1 MNLTLVVAVIAICYV
16 SLLFLLA
23 WGAERWFSGFTKK
36 LQVVIYGLSLA
47 VYCSSWSFLGT
58 VGQSAK
64 DFWSFIPIFIG
75 PILIFT
81 LGFGMLRKMVLVS
94 KAQNIT
100 SVADFIAARY
110 GKSQTLA
117 AIVTLIAMFGIM
129 PYIALQLKA
138 MVFSLNLFQPADDP
152 LNGVTIALLI
162 TALLAI
168 FAILFG
174 TRKLD
179 ATEHNPGMMLAIA
192 FESLVK
198 LAAFLLVGMV
208 ISFGVFDGFG
218 DIWQQAS
225 EKALIHHPN
234 PRLEALM
241 PELLVGMAAFLCMP
255 RQFHVM
261 VVECADESVLSKG
274 RWLFPLYL
282 ALFGLFVGPLALAG
296 KLILGD
302 SVAAD
307 TYVINLP
314 LALDHPLLA
323 VIALLGTLS
332 AATGMVIVAVVTISV
347 MVSNEWLVPVM
358 LRTGNIREKNFSQFS
373 QMLLNARRLAIV
385 IILGLGYGSYLAL
398 ADSDSLSH
406 LGMLSFGAFAQLAP
420 ALVGGLYWKHGNRA
434 GVFLG
439 LSVGFSLWFY
449 IMLSGMTNSQSPA
462 TLMSSLIST
471 DRDLLDAITPNV
483 RDALTALFANI
494 ACYVLGSIW
503 FRAGVAERIQ
513 ASAFVSP
520 GKLKNNANKKNGPI
534 SQQDLLILASRFV
547 SPTRAYESFSRF
559 STEAVKSDSW
569 HKAATPELI
578 AHTERLLA
586 GVLGASSASLV
597 MDSVLQGRDLALDEV
612 FSLVDEASS
621 KIMLSQDMLRGA
633 IEHAYEGMS
642 VIDSDLNLV
651 AWNYKYVEL
660 YQYPEGFLQQGMP
673 ISEVIRFNA
682 ARGYCGEGDIES
694 QVEKRVQHMR
704 NGTPHT
710 SERQRKDGKVIKIQ
724 GNPMPDGGFVM
735 TFTDITQYRQQE
747 RALLE
752 ANETLESRVKE
763 RTFELAML
771 NSELLE
777 AKAQEEMANASKS
790 RFLAAVGHDLMQP
803 LNAARLFTASLSQYP
818 NLDREARTT
827 LSHVNSSLKTAGELL
842 TDLLDIS
849 KLDSGM
855 VDVNRRDFAISELL
869 NGLSVEFE
877 AMAAD
882 NQIRFKMIPCSATVN
897 SDPSLLRRVLQ
908 NFLTNAYRY
917 ARGGR
922 VLFGCRH
929 RGSELEI
936 QVLDTGC
943 GIDEHETHEIF
954 KEFKRLNNPRSKSV
968 SGLGLGLAIADRIS
982 RVLNH
987 GIQVS
992 SQLGRGSVFSISVP
1006 LGETVRQPLVKALP
1020 SLLQPLSGI
1029 KVLCID
1035 NEEAILAGL
1044 ESLLSRWQCEVIC
1057 AKDLAD
1063 ARIKLGL
1070 KGVAPD
1076 IVLAD
1081 FHLDDCQNGVDAMDG
1096 IRALYGKELPG
1107 ILITANTRKE
1117 LVEDVQRRG
1126 YHYMAKMIKPA
1137 ALRALISSLVKKA

>member
-1 MNLTLVVAVIAICYV
+1 MNLTLIVAVIAVCYV
-16 SLLFLLA
+16 SLLFILA
-23 WGAERWFSGFTKK
+23 WGAERWFSKISQK
-36 LQVVIYGLSLA
+36 LQVWIYGLSLA

-58 VGQSAK
+58 VGQSAT
-64 DFWSFIPIFIG
+64 DLWSFLPIFVG
-75 PILIFT
+75 PILVFT
-81 LGFGMLRKMVLVS
+81 LGFGMLRKMVVVS

-110 GKSQTLA
+110 GKSQLLA
-117 AIVTLIAMFGIM
+117 AIVTLIALFGIM

-138 MVFSLNLFQPADDP
+138 MVFSLNLFQPDDNP
-152 LNGVTIALLI
+152 LSPVAVPLLI
-162 TALLAI
+162 TMLLAV

-179 ATEHNPGMMLAIA
+179 ATEHNPGMMVAIA

-198 LAAFLLVGMV
+198 LAAFIVVGVV
-208 ISFGVFDGFG
+208 ISFGFFDGFG

-225 EKALIHHPN
+225 AKGVIENSHL
-234 PRLEALM
+234 RLESFL
-241 PELLVGMAAFLCMP
+241 PELFVGMAAFLCMP

-261 VVECADESVLSKG
+261 VVECGGEHILKKS
-274 RWLFPLYL
+274 RWIFPIYL
-282 ALFGLFVGPLALAG
+282 ALFGMFVAPLALAG
-296 KLILGD
+296 KVLLGD

-314 LALDHPLLA
+314 LALDQPFLA

-347 MVSNEWLVPVM
+347 MVSNEWLVPFL
-358 LRTGNIREKNFSQFS
+358 LRTGQIKEKNFSQFS
-373 QMLLNARRLAIV
+373 QLLLNVRRLAIV
-385 IILGLGYGSYLAL
+385 VILGFGYLSYLTL

-406 LGMLSFGAFAQLAP
+406 LGMLSFGAFSQLAP
-420 ALVGGLYWKHGNRA
+420 ALVGGLYWKHGNRT
-434 GVFLG
+434 GVYLG
-439 LSVGFSLWFY
+439 LAVGFSLWCF
-449 IMLSGMTNSQSPA
+449 ILLQGA
-462 TLMSSLIST
+462 GARLIGGEF
-471 DRDLLDAITPNV
+471 DLLNSITPNV
-483 RDALTALFANI
+483 SDTLVALLANI
-494 ACYVLGSIW
+494 ICYVLGSIW

-513 ASAFVSP
+513 ASNFVKPWS
-520 GKLKNNANKKNGPI
+520 LKKDANKRQGPI

-559 STEAVKSDSW
+559 SPEAVKSDSW
-569 HKAATPELI
+569 YKAAPDELI
-578 AHTERLLA
+578 AHTEHMLS

-621 KIMLSQDMLRGA
+621 KIILSQDMLRGA

-642 VIDSDLNLV
+642 VVDKDLNLV
-651 AWNYKYVEL
+651 AWNYRYADL
-660 YQYPEGFLQQGMP
+660 YQYPDGFLQQGMP
-673 ISEVIRFNA
+673 IADVIRFNA
-682 ARGYCGEGDIES
+682 SRGFCGKGD
-694 QVEKRVQHMR
+694 VEQKVAIRVQHMR

-710 SERQRKDGKVIKIQ
+710 SERERKDGKVIKIQ

-735 TFTDITQYRQQE
+735 TFTDITQYRLQE
-747 RALLE
+747 KALLE
-752 ANETLESRVKE
+752 ANETLESRVQE
-763 RTFELAML
+763 RTYELAML

-777 AKAQEEMANASKS
+777 AKSQEELANASKT

-803 LNAARLFTASLSQYP
+803 LNAARLFTASLAQYP
-818 NLDREARTT
+818 HLDLEARTT
-827 LSHVNSSLKTAGELL
+827 LTHVNSSLKIAGELL

-855 VDVNRRDFAISELL
+855 VDVNRRDFSISEVI
-869 NGLSVEFE
+869 NGLAIEFE
-877 AMAAD
+877 AMAGD
-882 NQIRFKMIPCSATVN
+882 NQISFAMVPCSATVN
-897 SDPSLLRRVLQ
+897 SDPSLLRRILQ

-922 VLFGCRH
+922 VLLGCRH
-929 RGSELEI
+929 RGEFIEI

-943 GIDEHETHEIF
+943 GIDEHETQEIF
-954 KEFKRLNNPRSKSV
+954 KEFKRLNHPSSRNV

-982 RVLNH
+982 KVLDH
-987 GIQVS
+987 PIQVRS
-992 SQLGRGSVFSISVP
+992 SLGEGSMFSIMVP
-1006 LGETVRQPLVKALP
+1006 LGQTVSQVVTKPIPSLMQPLAGV
-1020 SLLQPLSGI
+1020 

-1044 ESLLSRWQCEVIC
+1044 DSLLSRWQCEVIC
-1057 AKDLAD
+1057 ATDIAD

-1076 IVLAD
+1076 IILAD
-1081 FHLDDCQNGVDAMDG
+1081 YHLDDDKNGVDAMDD
-1096 IRALYGKELPG
+1096 IRSRYGAHVPG
-1107 ILITANTRKE
+1107 ILITANTNKD
-1117 LVEDVQRRG
+1117 LVDDIERRG
-1126 YHYMAKMIKPA
+1126 YHYMAKMVKPA
-1137 ALRALISSLVKKA
+1137 ALRALISSLVKK

>member
-1 MNLTLVVAVIAICYV
+1 MNLTLFVAVIAVFYV
-16 SLLFLLA
+16 FLLFLLA
-23 WGAERWFSGFTKK
+23 WGAERWFSGVTKK
-36 LQVVIYGLSLA
+36 LQVWIYGLSLA

-58 VGQSAK
+58 VGQAAS
-64 DFWSFIPIFIG
+64 DMWSFLPIFIG
-75 PILIFT
+75 PILVFT
-81 LGFGMLRKMVLVS
+81 LGFGLLRKMVLVS

-110 GKSQTLA
+110 GKSQLLA
-117 AIVTLIAMFGIM
+117 ALVTLIALFGIM

-138 MVFSLNLFQPADDP
+138 MIASLDLFQHPDDP
-152 LNGVTIALLI
+152 LDAGNVGLMISAV
-162 TALLAI
+162 LAV

-198 LAAFLLVGMV
+198 LAAFLLVGAV

-218 DIWQQAS
+218 DIWQQAV
-225 EKALIHHPN
+225 ARDLVAN
-234 PRLEALM
+234 PTVRLEAIL
-241 PELLVGMAAFLCMP
+241 PDLLVGIAAFLCMP

-261 VVECADESVLSKG
+261 VVECAGEQTLSRG
-274 RWLFPLYL
+274 RWLFPVYI
-282 ALFGLFVGPLALAG
+282 ALFGLFVAPLALAG
-296 KLILGD
+296 KVLLGD
-302 SVAAD
+302 SVPAD
-307 TYVINLP
+307 SYVINLP
-314 LALDHPLLA
+314 LALEQPALA
-323 VIALLGTLS
+323 VVALLGTLS

-347 MVSNEWLVPVM
+347 MVSNEWLVPLM
-358 LRTGNIREKNFSQFS
+358 LKTGRIREKNFSQFS
-373 QMLLNARRLAIV
+373 TFLLNARRLTIV
-385 IILGLGYGSYLAL
+385 LILAMGYLSYLNL
-398 ADSDSLSH
+398 SNSDSLSH

-420 ALVGGLYWKHGNRA
+420 ALVGGLYWKYGNRS

-439 LSVGFSLWFY
+439 LVAGFGLWGYVLIKGAMGEAGGAGEGLRLLAY
-449 IMLSGMTNSQSPA
+449 IS
-462 TLMSSLIST
+462 
-471 DRDLLDAITPNV
+471 PNV
-483 RDALTALFANI
+483 SDTLLALLVNSVA
-494 ACYVLGSIW
+494 YVLGSLW
-503 FRAGVAERIQ
+503 FRAGVVERIQ
-513 ASAFVSP
+513 ASAFVLP
-520 GKLKNNANKKNGPI
+520 GELKGSGNRKTVPI

-559 STEAVKSDSW
+559 SPETVNRDNW
-569 HKAATPELI
+569 HKAAPPELI
-578 AHTERLLA
+578 AHTEHMLA
-586 GVLGASSASLV
+586 GVLGASSAALV

-621 KIMLSQDMLRGA
+621 KVMLSQEILRGA
-633 IEHAYEGMS
+633 IEHAYEGIS
-642 VIDSDLNLV
+642 VVDKDLNLV
-651 AWNYKYVEL
+651 AWNFRYAEL
-660 YQYPEGFLQQGMP
+660 YQYPSNFLQAGMP

-682 ARGYCGEGDIES
+682 ARGYCGEGDIEE
-694 QVEKRVQHMR
+694 QVARRVQHMR
-704 NGTPHT
+704 DGTPHT
-710 SERQRKDGKVIKIQ
+710 SERQRSDGKVIKIQ

-747 RALLE
+747 KALLE
-752 ANETLESRVKE
+752 INETLESRVRE
-763 RTFELAML
+763 RTYELALL
-771 NSELLE
+771 NSQLLE

-818 NLDREARTT
+818 KLDQEARTT
-827 LSHVNSSLKTAGELL
+827 LSHVNSSLRNAGELL

-855 VDVNRRDFAISELL
+855 VEVNRRDFAVADLL
-869 NGLSVEFE
+869 NGLAVEFD
-877 AMAAD
+877 AMATD
-882 NQIRFKMIPCSATVN
+882 HGIRFAMVPSTATIN
-897 SDPSLLRRVLQ
+897 SDPALLRRVLQ

-917 ARGGR
+917 AKGGR
-922 VLFGCRH
+922 VLLGCRH
-929 RGSELEI
+929 RDKALEI

-943 GIDEHETHEIF
+943 GIDEKELYEIF
-954 KEFKRLNNPRSKSV
+954 KEFKRLNNPNSQGV

-982 RVLNH
+982 KVLNH
-987 GIQVS
+987 EIRVTS
-992 SQLGRGSVFSISVP
+992 VLGKGSLFSILVP
-1006 LGETVRQPLVKALP
+1006 LGETVSQVQPRATPAVLK
-1020 SLLQPLSGI
+1020 PLAGV

-1044 ESLLSRWQCEVIC
+1044 ESLLSRWHCEVIC
-1057 AKDLAD
+1057 ARDLGD

-1081 FHLDDCQNGVDAMDG
+1081 YHLDDGQNGVDAMDG
-1096 IRALYGKELPG
+1096 IRALYGQQLPG

-1137 ALRALISSLVKKA
+1137 SLRALISSLVKAA

>member
-1 MNLTLVVAVIAICYV
+1 MNLTVLVGTIAIVYV
-16 SLLFLLA
+16 LLLFLIA
-23 WGAERWFSGFTKK
+23 WGAERWFGGITKRI
-36 LQVVIYGLSLA
+36 QTWVYGLSLA

-58 VGQSAK
+58 VGQSAQ
-64 DFWSFIPIFIG
+64 DLWSFLPIFIG

-81 LGFGMLRKMVLVS
+81 FGFSLLRKMVIVS

-110 GKSQTLA
+110 GKSQLLA
-117 AIVTLIAMFGIM
+117 AIVTFIALFGIM

-138 MVFSLNLFQPADDP
+138 MVFSLNLFQPD
-152 LNGVTIALLI
+152 GALFDGAKVSLII

-198 LAAFLLVGMV
+198 LGAFLLVGIV

-218 DIWQQAS
+218 DIWQQAT
-225 EKALIHHPN
+225 ARDLINEPN
-234 PRLEALM
+234 IRLESLM

-261 VVECADESVLSKG
+261 MVECESERTMLKA

-282 ALFGLFVGPLALAG
+282 LLFGLFVAPLALAG
-296 KLILGD
+296 QLLLGD
-302 SVAAD
+302 AVAAD

-314 LALDHPLLA
+314 LALNQPWLA
-323 VIALLGTLS
+323 VVALLGTLS

-347 MVSNEWLVPVM
+347 MVSNEWLVPLM
-358 LRTGNIREKNFSQFS
+358 LRTGQIKEKNFSQFS
-373 QMLLNARRLAIV
+373 QLLLNARRLAIV
-385 IILGLGYGSYLAL
+385 LILGLGYFSYLSFM
-398 ADSDSLSH
+398 DNDSLSS

-420 ALVGGLYWKHGNRA
+420 ALIGGMYWKHGNRS

-439 LSVGFSLWFY
+439 LAVGFSCWCY
-449 IMLSGMTNSQSPA
+449 ILLQGVVDSP
-462 TLMSSLIST
+462 TIVSSEFV
-471 DRDLLDAITPNV
+471 LLESITPNV
-483 RDALTALFANI
+483 RDILIALLANC
-494 ACYVLGSIW
+494 ACYMLGSIW
-503 FRAGVAERIQ
+503 FRAGVAERMQ
-513 ASAFVSP
+513 ASAFVTP
-520 GKLKNNANKKNGPI
+520 GQLKKDINRKSTPV

-547 SPTRAYESFSRF
+547 SPTRAYESFSTF
-559 STEAVKSDSW
+559 SEDAVKSDSW
-569 HKAATPELI
+569 HKAAPPELI
-578 AHTERLLA
+578 AHTEHMLA

-597 MDSVLQGRDLALDEV
+597 LDSVLQGRDLALDEV

-621 KIMLSQDMLRGA
+621 KIILSQDMLRGA

-642 VIDSDLNLV
+642 VVDKDLNLV
-651 AWNYKYVEL
+651 AWNYKYAEL
-660 YQYPEGFLQQGMP
+660 YNYPEHFLQAGMP
-673 ISEVIRFNA
+673 ISDVVRFNA
-682 ARGYCGEGDIES
+682 ARGFCGVGDIEA

-704 NGTPHT
+704 NGTPHV

-724 GNPMPDGGFVM
+724 GNPMPSGGFVM
-735 TFTDITQYRQQE
+735 TFTDITQYRLQAKALQQ
-747 RALLE
+747 
-752 ANETLESRVKE
+752 ANETLEARVKE
-763 RTFELAML
+763 RTYELSML
-771 NSELLE
+771 NSKLLE

-818 NLDREARTT
+818 NLDQEGKTT
-827 LSHVNSSLKTAGELL
+827 LNHVNSSLKIAGELL

-849 KLDSGM
+849 KLDSDM
-855 VDVNRRDFAISELL
+855 VEVNRRDFAIADLID
-869 NGLSVEFE
+869 GLAVEFD
-877 AMAAD
+877 AMSKDCLIKFSCVASSVT
-882 NQIRFKMIPCSATVN
+882 IN

-917 ARGGR
+917 AKGNR
-922 VLFGCRH
+922 VLLGCRR
-929 RGSELEI
+929 RGDELEI
-936 QVLDTGC
+936 QVIDTGC
-943 GIDEHETHEIF
+943 GIDESETSEIF
-954 KEFKRLNNPRSKSV
+954 KEFKRLDNPESKSV

-982 RVLNH
+982 RVLCHEIN
-987 GIQVS
+987 VS
-992 SQLGRGSVFSISVP
+992 SELGKGSMFSIRVP
-1006 LGETVRQPLVKALP
+1006 IGKKHTAPKLKKEP
-1020 SLLQPLSGI
+1020 SLLQPLAGV

-1057 AKDLAD
+1057 ASDLAD

-1070 KGVAPD
+1070 KGLAPD
-1076 IVLAD
+1076 IILAD
-1081 FHLDDCQNGVDAMDG
+1081 YHLDNDQNGVDAMDG
-1096 IRALYGKELPG
+1096 IRSLYGEHLPG
-1107 ILITANTRKE
+1107 ILITANTQKE
-1117 LVEDVQRRG
+1117 LIDDMQRRG
-1126 YHYMAKMIKPA
+1126 YHYMAKMVKPA
-1137 ALRALISSLVKKA
+1137 ALRALISSLVRKK

>member
-1 MNLTLVVAVIAICYV
+1 MNLTLIVAVIAVCYV
-16 SLLFLLA
+16 SLLFILA
-23 WGAERWFSGFTKK
+23 WGAERWFSKINQK
-36 LQVVIYGLSLA
+36 AQVWIYGLSLA

-58 VGQSAK
+58 VGQSAN
-64 DFWSFIPIFIG
+64 DLWSFLPIFVG
-75 PILIFT
+75 PILVFT
-81 LGFGMLRKMVLVS
+81 LGFGMLRKMVVVS

-110 GKSQTLA
+110 GKSQLLA
-117 AIVTLIAMFGIM
+117 ALVTLIALFGIM

-138 MVFSLNLFQPADDP
+138 MVFSLNLFQPDDTP
-152 LNGVTIALLI
+152 LSPVAVPLLI
-162 TALLAI
+162 TMLLAI

-179 ATEHNPGMMLAIA
+179 ATEHNPGMMVAIA

-198 LAAFLLVGMV
+198 LAAFISVGVV

-225 EKALIHHPN
+225 DKALIENSHI
-234 PRLEALM
+234 RLESFL
-241 PELLVGMAAFLCMP
+241 PELFVGMAAFLCMP

-261 VVECADESVLSKG
+261 VVECGGEHILKKS
-274 RWLFPLYL
+274 RWIFPIYL
-282 ALFGLFVGPLALAG
+282 ALFGMFVAPLALAG
-296 KLILGD
+296 KIILGD
-302 SVAAD
+302 SVSAD

-314 LALDHPLLA
+314 LALDQPILA
-323 VIALLGTLS
+323 VVALLGSLS

-347 MVSNEWLVPVM
+347 MVSNEWLVPFL
-358 LRTGNIREKNFSQFS
+358 LRTGQIREKNFSQFS
-373 QMLLNARRLAIV
+373 QLLLNVRRLSIV
-385 IILGLGYGSYLAL
+385 VILGFGYLSYLL
-398 ADSDSLSH
+398 FTDSDSLSH
-406 LGMLSFGAFAQLAP
+406 LGMMSFGAFSQLAP

-434 GVFLG
+434 GVYLG
-439 LSVGFSLWFY
+439 LAVGFSLWCF
-449 IMLSGMTNSQSPA
+449 ILLQGAGEARLLGSESGLLNS
-462 TLMSSLIST
+462 
-471 DRDLLDAITPNV
+471 ITPNIS
-483 RDALTALFANI
+483 DTLIALLANI
-494 ACYVLGSIW
+494 FCYVLGSIW

-513 ASAFVSP
+513 ASNFVKPWSS
-520 GKLKNNANKKNGPI
+520 KKDSKKRQGPI

-559 STEAVKSDSW
+559 SADAVKSDSW
-569 HKAATPELI
+569 YKAAPEELI
-578 AHTERLLA
+578 AHTEHMLS

-621 KIMLSQDMLRGA
+621 KIILSQDMLRGA

-642 VIDSDLNLV
+642 VVDKDLSLV
-651 AWNYKYVEL
+651 AWNYRYVEL

-673 ISEVIRFNA
+673 IAEVVRFNA
-682 ARGYCGEGDIES
+682 LRGFCGSGDIEN
-694 QVEKRVQHMR
+694 QVAVRGQHMR

-710 SERQRKDGKVIKIQ
+710 SERERQDGKVIKIQ

-735 TFTDITQYRQQE
+735 TFTDITQYRLQE
-747 RALLE
+747 KALLE
-752 ANETLESRVKE
+752 ANETLESRVQE
-763 RTFELAML
+763 RTYELAML

-777 AKAQEEMANASKS
+777 AKAQEELANASKT

-818 NLDREARTT
+818 NLDLEARTT
-827 LSHVNSSLKTAGELL
+827 LTHVNSSLKIAGELL

-855 VDVNRRDFAISELL
+855 VDVNRRDFAIAEVI
-869 NGLSVEFE
+869 NGLSVEFD
-877 AMAAD
+877 AMASD
-882 NQIRFKMIPCSATVN
+882 SQISFSMVPSKATVN
-897 SDPSLLRRVLQ
+897 SDPSLLRRILQ

-917 ARGGR
+917 ARGGK

-929 RGSELEI
+929 RGDFIEI

-943 GIDEHETHEIF
+943 GINEFDIQEIF
-954 KEFKRLNNPRSKSV
+954 KEFKRLNHPSSRNV
-968 SGLGLGLAIADRIS
+968 GGLGLGLAIADRIS
-982 RVLNH
+982 KVLDH
-987 GIQVS
+987 QIHVS
-992 SQLGRGSVFSISVP
+992 STLGHGSLFSIFVP
-1006 LGETVRQPLVKALP
+1006 LGETVSKISSKPLP
-1020 SLLQPLSGI
+1020 TLLQPLAGI

-1076 IVLAD
+1076 IMLAD
-1081 FHLDDCQNGVDAMDG
+1081 YHLDDDQNGIDAMNG
-1096 IRALYGKELPG
+1096 IRSRYGEHLPG
-1107 ILITANTRKE
+1107 ILITANTNKD
-1117 LVEDVQRRG
+1117 LIDDVEKRG
-1126 YHYMAKMIKPA
+1126 YHYMAKMVKPA
-1137 ALRALISSLVKKA
+1137 ALRALISSLVKK

>member
-1 MNLTLVVAVIAICYV
+1 MNLTLIVAVIAVCYV
-16 SLLFLLA
+16 SLLFILA
-23 WGAERWFSGFTKK
+23 WGAERWFSKISQK
-36 LQVVIYGLSLA
+36 IQVWIYGLSLA

-58 VGQSAK
+58 VGQSAQ
-64 DFWSFIPIFIG
+64 DLWSFLPIFIG

-81 LGFGMLRKMVLVS
+81 LGFGMLRKMVVVS

-110 GKSQTLA
+110 GKSQLLA
-117 AIVTLIAMFGIM
+117 AIVTLIALFGIM

-138 MVFSLNLFQPADDP
+138 MVFSLNLFQPDDNP
-152 LNGVTIALLI
+152 LSPVVVPLLI
-162 TALLAI
+162 TLLLAV

-179 ATEHNPGMMLAIA
+179 ATEHNPGMMVAIA

-198 LAAFLLVGMV
+198 LAAFIIVGGV
-208 ISFGVFDGFG
+208 ISFGFFDGFG
-218 DIWQQAS
+218 DIWRQAS
-225 EKALIHHPN
+225 AKGLIESSHL
-234 PRLEALM
+234 RLESFL
-241 PELLVGMAAFLCMP
+241 PELFVGMAAFLCMP

-261 VVECADESVLSKG
+261 VVECGGEHILQKS
-274 RWLFPLYL
+274 RWIFPIYL
-282 ALFGLFVGPLALAG
+282 ALFGLFVAPLALAG
-296 KLILGD
+296 KVLLGD
-302 SVAAD
+302 AVAAD

-314 LALDHPLLA
+314 LALEHPFLA

-347 MVSNEWLVPVM
+347 MVSNEWLVPFL
-358 LRTGNIREKNFSQFS
+358 LRTGQIREKNFSQFS
-373 QMLLNARRLAIV
+373 QLLLNVRRLAIV
-385 IILGLGYGSYLAL
+385 LILGFGYLSYLTL
-398 ADSDSLSH
+398 VDSDSLSH
-406 LGMLSFGAFAQLAP
+406 LGMLSFGAFSQLAP

-434 GVFLG
+434 GVYFG
-439 LSVGFSLWFY
+439 LAVGFGLWCF
-449 IMLSGMTNSQSPA
+449 ILLQSA
-462 TLMSSLIST
+462 ISSHLL
-471 DRDLLDAITPNV
+471 DGELDLLNSITPDVSDTLVALVANV
-483 RDALTALFANI
+483 I
-494 ACYVLGSIW
+494 CYILGSIW

-513 ASAFVSP
+513 ASHFVKPWS
-520 GKLKNNANKKNGPI
+520 LKQDANKRQGPI

-559 STEAVKSDSW
+559 SPDAVKTDSW
-569 HKAATPELI
+569 YKAAPEELI
-578 AHTERLLA
+578 AHTEHMLS

-642 VIDSDLNLV
+642 VVDKDLNLV
-651 AWNYKYVEL
+651 AWNYRYADL
-660 YQYPEGFLQQGMP
+660 YQYPDGFLQQGMP
-673 ISEVIRFNA
+673 IADVIRFNA
-682 ARGYCGEGDIES
+682 SRGFCGKGDIEE
-694 QVEKRVQHMR
+694 QVAVRVQHMR

-710 SERQRKDGKVIKIQ
+710 SERERRDGKVIKIQ

-735 TFTDITQYRQQE
+735 TFTDITQYRLQE
-747 RALLE
+747 KALLE
-752 ANETLESRVKE
+752 ANETLESRVQE
-763 RTFELAML
+763 RTYELAML

-777 AKAQEEMANASKS
+777 AKAQEELANASKT

-818 NLDREARTT
+818 NLDLEAQTT
-827 LSHVNSSLKTAGELL
+827 LTHVNSSLKTAGELL

-849 KLDSGM
+849 KLDSGL
-855 VDVNRRDFAISELL
+855 VDVNRRDFAISEII
-869 NGLSVEFE
+869 NGLSVEFD

-882 NQIRFKMIPCSATVN
+882 NQISFSMVPCSATVN
-897 SDPSLLRRVLQ
+897 SDPSLLRRILQ

-922 VLFGCRH
+922 VLLGCRH
-929 RGSELEI
+929 RGDFIEI

-943 GIDEHETHEIF
+943 GIDEHETQEIF
-954 KEFKRLNNPRSKSV
+954 KEFKRLNHPSSRNV

-982 RVLNH
+982 KVLDH
-987 GIQVS
+987 PIQVRS
-992 SQLGRGSVFSISVP
+992 SLGEGSMFSIVVP
-1006 LGETVRQPLVKALP
+1006 LGQTVSQVVTKPIPSLMQPLAGV
-1020 SLLQPLSGI
+1020 

-1044 ESLLSRWQCEVIC
+1044 DSLLSRWQCEVIC
-1057 AKDLAD
+1057 ATDIAD

-1076 IVLAD
+1076 IILAD
-1081 FHLDDCQNGVDAMDG
+1081 YHLDDDQNGVDAMDD
-1096 IRALYGKELPG
+1096 IRSRYGAHVPG
-1107 ILITANTRKE
+1107 ILITANTNKD
-1117 LVEDVQRRG
+1117 LVDDIERRG
-1126 YHYMAKMIKPA
+1126 YHYMAKMVKPA
-1137 ALRALISSLVKKA
+1137 ALRALISSLVKK

>member
-1 MNLTLVVAVIAICYV
+1 MNLTLIVATIAVCYV
-16 SLLFLLA
+16 SLLFILA
-23 WGAERWFSGFTKK
+23 WGAERWFSKISQK
-36 LQVVIYGLSLA
+36 LQVWIYGLSLA

-58 VGQSAK
+58 VGQSAT
-64 DFWSFIPIFIG
+64 DLWSFLPIFVG
-75 PILIFT
+75 PILVFT
-81 LGFGMLRKMVLVS
+81 LGFGMLRKMVVVS

-110 GKSQTLA
+110 GKSQLLA
-117 AIVTLIAMFGIM
+117 AIVTLIALFGIM

-138 MVFSLNLFQPADDP
+138 MVFSLNLFQPDDNP
-152 LNGVTIALLI
+152 LSPVAVPLLI
-162 TALLAI
+162 TIILAV

-179 ATEHNPGMMLAIA
+179 ATEHNPGMMVAIA

-198 LAAFLLVGMV
+198 LAAFIIVGVV
-208 ISFGVFDGFG
+208 ISFGFFDGFG

-225 EKALIHHPN
+225 AKGLLENSHL
-234 PRLEALM
+234 RLESFL
-241 PELLVGMAAFLCMP
+241 PELFVGMAAFLCMP

-261 VVECADESVLSKG
+261 VVECGGEHILKKS
-274 RWLFPLYL
+274 RWIFPIYL
-282 ALFGLFVGPLALAG
+282 VLFGMFVAPLALAG
-296 KLILGD
+296 RVYLGD

-314 LALDHPLLA
+314 LALDQPFLA

-347 MVSNEWLVPVM
+347 MVSNEWLVPFL
-358 LRTGNIREKNFSQFS
+358 LRTGQIREKNFSQFS
-373 QMLLNARRLAIV
+373 HLLLNVRRLAIAV
-385 IILGLGYGSYLAL
+385 ILGFGYLSYLTL
-398 ADSDSLSH
+398 AESDSLSH
-406 LGMLSFGAFAQLAP
+406 LGMLSFGAFSQLAP
-420 ALVGGLYWKHGNRA
+420 ALVGGLYWKHGNRT
-434 GVFLG
+434 GVYLG
-439 LSVGFSLWFY
+439 LAVGFSLWCF
-449 IMLSGMTNSQSPA
+449 ILLQSA
-462 TLMSSLIST
+462 GARFIGGEF
-471 DRDLLDAITPNV
+471 DLLRSINPNV
-483 RDALTALFANI
+483 SDTLVALLANVV
-494 ACYVLGSIW
+494 CYVLGSIW

-513 ASAFVSP
+513 ASNFVKP
-520 GKLKNNANKKNGPI
+520 WALKQDANKRQGPI

-559 STEAVKSDSW
+559 SPDAVKSDGW
-569 HKAATPELI
+569 YKAAPEELI
-578 AHTERLLA
+578 AHTEHMLS

-621 KIMLSQDMLRGA
+621 KIILSQDMLRGA

-642 VIDSDLNLV
+642 VVDKDLNLV
-651 AWNYKYVEL
+651 AWNYRYADL

-673 ISEVIRFNA
+673 IADVVRFNA
-682 ARGYCGEGDIES
+682 SRGFCGKGDIEE
-694 QVEKRVQHMR
+694 QVAVRVQHMR

-710 SERQRKDGKVIKIQ
+710 SERERKDGKVIKIQ

-735 TFTDITQYRQQE
+735 TFTDITQYRLQE
-747 RALLE
+747 KALLE

-763 RTFELAML
+763 RTYELAML

-777 AKAQEEMANASKS
+777 AKAQEELANASKT

-818 NLDREARTT
+818 NLDLEAQTT
-827 LSHVNSSLKTAGELL
+827 LTHVNSSLKTAGELL

-855 VDVNRRDFAISELL
+855 VDVNRRDFAVSEII
-869 NGLSVEFE
+869 NGLSVEFD

-882 NQIRFKMIPCSATVN
+882 NQISFSMVPCSATVN
-897 SDPSLLRRVLQ
+897 SDPSLLRRILQ

-917 ARGGR
+917 ARGGK
-922 VLFGCRH
+922 VLLGCRH
-929 RGSELEI
+929 RGDYIEI

-943 GIDEHETHEIF
+943 GIDEHETQEIF
-954 KEFKRLNNPRSKSV
+954 KEFKRLNHPSSRNV

-982 RVLNH
+982 KVLDH
-987 GIQVS
+987 PIQVRS
-992 SQLGRGSVFSISVP
+992 SLGEGSMFSIMVP
-1006 LGETVRQPLVKALP
+1006 LGQTISQVAAKPTPSLMQPLAGV
-1020 SLLQPLSGI
+1020 

-1044 ESLLSRWQCEVIC
+1044 DSLLSRWQCEVIC
-1057 AKDLAD
+1057 ATDIAD

-1076 IVLAD
+1076 IILAD
-1081 FHLDDCQNGVDAMDG
+1081 YHLDDDKNGVDAMDD
-1096 IRALYGKELPG
+1096 IRSRYGAHVPG
-1107 ILITANTRKE
+1107 ILITANTNKD
-1117 LVEDVQRRG
+1117 LVDDIERRG
-1126 YHYMAKMIKPA
+1126 YHYMAKMVKPA
-1137 ALRALISSLVKKA
+1137 ALRALISSLVKK

>member
-1 MNLTLVVAVIAICYV
+1 MNLTLIVAIIAVCYV
-16 SLLFLLA
+16 SLLFIVA
-23 WGAERWFSGFTKK
+23 WGAERWFSKINQK
-36 LQVVIYGLSLA
+36 AQVWIYGLSLA
-47 VYCSSWSFLGT
+47 VYCSSWSFLGA

-64 DFWSFIPIFIG
+64 DLWSFLPIFVG
-75 PILIFT
+75 PILVFT
-81 LGFGMLRKMVLVS
+81 LGFGMLRKMVVVS

-110 GKSQTLA
+110 GKSQLLA
-117 AIVTLIAMFGIM
+117 ALVTLIALFGIM

-138 MVFSLNLFQPADDP
+138 MVFSLNLFQPDDNP
-152 LNGVTIALLI
+152 LSPVLVPLLI
-162 TALLAI
+162 SMLLAI

-179 ATEHNPGMMLAIA
+179 ATEHNPGMMVAIA

-198 LAAFLLVGMV
+198 LTAFISVGAV
-208 ISFGVFDGFG
+208 ISFGFFDGFG

-225 EKALIHHPN
+225 DKALIENSHI
-234 PRLEALM
+234 RLESFL
-241 PELLVGMAAFLCMP
+241 PELFVGMAAFMCMP

-261 VVECADESVLSKG
+261 VVECSGEHILKKAHWIL
-274 RWLFPLYL
+274 PIYL
-282 ALFGLFVGPLALAG
+282 VLFGLFVAPLALAG
-296 KLILGD
+296 KVLLGD
-302 SVAAD
+302 TVAAD

-314 LALDHPLLA
+314 LALDQPLLA

-347 MVSNEWLVPVM
+347 MVSNEWLVPFM
-358 LRTGNIREKNFSQFS
+358 LRTGQIREKNFSQFS
-373 QMLLNARRLAIV
+373 KLLLNVRRLSIV
-385 IILGLGYGSYLAL
+385 VILGFGYLSYLL
-398 ADSDSLSH
+398 FADSDSLSH
-406 LGMLSFGAFAQLAP
+406 LGMLSFGAFSQLAP

-434 GVFLG
+434 GVYLG
-439 LSVGFSLWFY
+439 LAVGFSLWCLQGMGEARLIGGEFD
-449 IMLSGMTNSQSPA
+449 LSN
-462 TLMSSLIST
+462 L
-471 DRDLLDAITPNV
+471 ITPNV
-483 RDALTALFANI
+483 SETLIALLANI
-494 ACYVLGSIW
+494 VCYVLGSIW

-513 ASAFVSP
+513 ASNFVKPWSS
-520 GKLKNNANKKNGPI
+520 KQDLKKRQGPI

-559 STEAVKSDSW
+559 SADAVKSDSW
-569 HKAATPELI
+569 YKAAPQELI
-578 AHTERLLA
+578 AHTEHMLS

-621 KIMLSQDMLRGA
+621 KIILSQDMLRGA

-642 VIDSDLNLV
+642 VVDKDLNLV
-651 AWNYKYVEL
+651 AWNYRYVKL

-673 ISEVIRFNA
+673 IADVVRFNA
-682 ARGYCGEGDIES
+682 LSGFCGEGDVET
-694 QVEKRVQHMR
+694 QVAVRVQHMR

-710 SERQRKDGKVIKIQ
+710 SERARLDGKVIKIQ

-735 TFTDITQYRQQE
+735 TFTDITQYRLQE
-747 RALLE
+747 KALLE
-752 ANETLESRVKE
+752 ANETLESRVQE
-763 RTFELAML
+763 RTYELAML

-777 AKAQEEMANASKS
+777 AKAQEELANASKT

-818 NLDREARTT
+818 KLDLEARTT
-827 LSHVNSSLKTAGELL
+827 LTHVNSSLKIAGELL

-855 VDVNRRDFAISELL
+855 VEVNRRDFAIAEVI
-869 NGLSVEFE
+869 NGLSVEFD
-877 AMAAD
+877 AMASD
-882 NQIRFKMIPCSATVN
+882 SQISFSMVPSTATVN
-897 SDPSLLRRVLQ
+897 SDPSLLRRILQ

-917 ARGGR
+917 ARGGK

-929 RGSELEI
+929 RGDFIEI

-943 GIDEHETHEIF
+943 GINEFDIQEIF
-954 KEFKRLNNPRSKSV
+954 KEFKRLNHPSSRNV
-968 SGLGLGLAIADRIS
+968 GGLGLGLAIADRIS
-982 RVLNH
+982 KVLDH
-987 GIQVS
+987 SIQVQS
-992 SQLGRGSVFSISVP
+992 ALGQGSMFSIIVP
-1006 LGETVRQPLVKALP
+1006 LGQTVSQVKNKPLP
-1020 SLLQPLSGI
+1020 TLLQPLAGI

-1057 AKDLAD
+1057 ATDLAD

-1076 IVLAD
+1076 IILAD
-1081 FHLDDCQNGVDAMDG
+1081 YHLDDDQNGVDAMDN
-1096 IRALYGKELPG
+1096 IRSRYGAHLPG
-1107 ILITANTRKE
+1107 ILITANTNKDLIDDIE
-1117 LVEDVQRRG
+1117 RRG
-1126 YHYMAKMIKPA
+1126 YHYMAKMVKPA
-1137 ALRALISSLVKKA
+1137 ALRALISSLVTK

>member
-1 MNLTLVVAVIAICYV
+1 MNLTLFVATIAICYV
-16 SLLFLLA
+16 SLLFILA
-23 WGAERWFSGFTKK
+23 WGAERWFSKITQKV
-36 LQVVIYGLSLA
+36 QVWIYGLSLA

-58 VGQSAK
+58 VGQSAN
-64 DFWSFIPIFIG
+64 DLWSFLPIFIG
-75 PILIFT
+75 PIIIFT
-81 LGFGMLRKMVLVS
+81 FGFGLLRKMVVVS

-110 GKSQTLA
+110 GKSQLLA
-117 AIVTLIAMFGIM
+117 ALVTLIALFGIM

-138 MVFSLNLFQPADDP
+138 MVFSLNLFQPLDTPVNPQWVP
-152 LNGVTIALLI
+152 LFITLI
-162 TALLAI
+162 LAI

-179 ATEHNPGMMLAIA
+179 ATEHNPGMMVAIA

-198 LAAFLLVGMV
+198 LSAFLLVGVV
-208 ISFGVFDGFG
+208 ICFGVFDGFG

-225 EKALIHHPN
+225 ERDLIEVGQL
-234 PRLEALM
+234 RLGSLL
-241 PELLVGMAAFLCMP
+241 PELIVGMAAFLCMP

-261 VVECADESVLSKG
+261 VVECSGEQVLKKA
-274 RWLFPLYL
+274 RWILPIYL
-282 ALFGLFVGPLALAG
+282 GLFGLFVAPLALAG
-296 KLILGD
+296 KILLGD

-314 LALDHPLLA
+314 LALDQPILA

-347 MVSNEWLVPVM
+347 MISNEWLVPVL
-358 LRTGNIREKNFSQFS
+358 LRTGQIKQKNFSQFS
-373 QMLLNARRLAIV
+373 QLLLNTRRLAIV
-385 IILGLGYGSYLAL
+385 MILGFGYGSYLTL

-420 ALVGGLYWKHGNRA
+420 ALVGGLYWKYGNRN

-439 LSVGFSLWFY
+439 LGVGFGLWCY
-449 IMLSGMTNSQSPA
+449 ILLNSA
-462 TLMSSLIST
+462 YDSSAVAYFGANRGILES
-471 DRDLLDAITPNV
+471 ITPNV
-483 RDALTALFANI
+483 SDTLIALMANI
-494 ACYVLGSIW
+494 VCYVLGSLW

-513 ASAFVSP
+513 ASNFVKP
-520 GKLKNNANKKNGPI
+520 WLLKHNDNKRQGPI

-559 STEAVKSDSW
+559 SIDAVKSDSW
-569 HKAATPELI
+569 HKAAPDELI
-578 AHTERLLA
+578 AHTEHMLA
-586 GVLGASSASLV
+586 GVLGASSAKLV

-621 KIMLSQDMLRGA
+621 KIILSQDMLRGA

-642 VIDSDLNLV
+642 VVDKDLNLM
-651 AWNYKYVEL
+651 AWNYKYAEL
-660 YQYPEGFLQQGMP
+660 YQYPEGFLKQGMP
-673 ISEVIRFNA
+673 ISQVVRYNA
-682 ARGYCGEGDIES
+682 ERGFCGPGDIEE
-694 QVEKRVQHMR
+694 QIKVRVQHMR

-710 SERQRKDGKVIKIQ
+710 SERERQDGKVIKIQ

-735 TFTDITQYRQQE
+735 TFTDITQYRLQE
-747 RALLE
+747 KALIE

-763 RTFELAML
+763 RTYELAML

-777 AKAQEEMANASKS
+777 AKAQEELANASKT

-818 NLDREARTT
+818 NLDLEARTT
-827 LSHVNSSLKTAGELL
+827 LTHVNSSLKIAGELL

-849 KLDSGM
+849 KLDSGK
-855 VDVNRRDFAISELL
+855 VEVNRRDFAIGEVL
-869 NGLSVEFE
+869 NGLAVEFE
-877 AMAAD
+877 AMAQD
-882 NQIRFKMIPCSATVN
+882 NQISFTLVPSKLTVN
-897 SDPSLLRRVLQ
+897 SDPALLRRILQ

-917 ARGGR
+917 ARGSK
-922 VLFGCRH
+922 VLLGCRR
-929 RGSELEI
+929 RGEFIEI
-936 QVLDTGC
+936 QVYDTGC
-943 GIDEHETHEIF
+943 GIAEHDIQEIF
-954 KEFKRLNNPRSKSV
+954 REFKRLNHPSSRNV

-982 RVLNH
+982 KVLDHPIN
-987 GIQVS
+987 VKS
-992 SQLGRGSVFSISVP
+992 KLGEGSMFSILVP
-1006 LGETVRQPLVKALP
+1006 LGETVHSVQTIVPSSLAQPLAGV
-1020 SLLQPLSGI
+1020 

-1081 FHLDDCQNGVDAMDG
+1081 YHLDDDQNGVDAMDG
-1096 IRALYGKELPG
+1096 IRARYGQHLPG
-1107 ILITANTRKE
+1107 ILITANTNKQ
-1117 LVEDVQRRG
+1117 LVEAVEKRG
-1126 YHYMAKMIKPA
+1126 YHYMAKMVKPA
-1137 ALRALISSLVKKA
+1137 ALRALISSLVK

>member
-1 MNLTLVVAVIAICYV
+1 MNLTLVVAVIAVCYV

-23 WGAERWFSGFTKK
+23 WGAERWFTQITKK

-64 DFWSFIPIFIG
+64 DLWSFLPIFIG

-117 AIVTLIAMFGIM
+117 ALVTLIALFGIM

-152 LNGVTIALLI
+152 LDGVTIPLLI
-162 TALLAI
+162 TSLLAI

-198 LAAFLLVGMV
+198 LAAFLLVGIV

-218 DIWQQAS
+218 DIWQQANAQS
-225 EKALIHHPN
+225 LINYPN
-234 PRLEALM
+234 PRIEALM

-274 RWLFPLYL
+274 RWLFPIYL

-302 SVAAD
+302 SVSAD

-314 LALDHPLLA
+314 LALDQPLLA

-358 LRTGNIREKNFSQFS
+358 LRTGHIREKNFSQFS
-373 QMLLNARRLAIV
+373 HLLLNARRLAIV

-398 ADSDSLSH
+398 SDSDSLSH

-439 LSVGFSLWFY
+439 LGVGFTLWFY
-449 IMLSGMTNSQSPA
+449 IMLQGMTDVQS
-462 TLMSSLIST
+462 SSVFLSGVASEKG
-471 DRDLLDAITPNV
+471 LLDAITPNV

-494 ACYVLGSIW
+494 ACYILGSIW

-520 GKLKNNANKKNGPI
+520 GKLKNSANKKNGPI

-559 STEAVKSDSW
+559 SIDAVKSDSW
-569 HKAATPELI
+569 HKAAPPELI
-578 AHTERLLA
+578 SHTERLLA
-586 GVLGASSASLV
+586 GVLGASSAALV

-642 VIDSDLNLV
+642 VIDNDLNLV

-660 YQYPEGFLQQGMP
+660 YQYPDGFLQQGMP

-682 ARGYCGEGDIES
+682 ARGYCGEGEIEQ
-694 QVEKRVQHMR
+694 QVEQRVQHMR

-710 SERQRKDGKVIKIQ
+710 SERHRRDGKVIKIQ

-735 TFTDITQYRQQE
+735 TFTDITQYREQE

-752 ANETLESRVKE
+752 ANETLESRVNE
-763 RTFELAML
+763 RTYELAML

-777 AKAQEEMANASKS
+777 AKAQEEIANASKS

-827 LSHVNSSLKTAGELL
+827 LSHVNSSLKIAGELL

-855 VDVNRRDFAISELL
+855 VDVNRRDFAISELI

-882 NQIRFKMIPCSATVN
+882 NQIRFKMVPCSATVN

-929 RGSELEI
+929 RGHYLEI

-943 GIDEHETHEIF
+943 GIDEKETQEIF
-954 KEFKRLNNPRSKSV
+954 KEFKRLNNPKSNNV

-982 RVLNH
+982 KVLEH

-992 SQLGRGSVFSISVP
+992 SHLGRGSVFSICVP
-1006 LGETVRQPLVKALP
+1006 LGETVRQPQVKALP

-1057 AKDLAD
+1057 AKDLSD

-1081 FHLDDCQNGVDAMDG
+1081 YHLDDGQNGVDAMDG
-1096 IRALYGKELPG
+1096 IRALYGKDLPG

-1137 ALRALISSLVKKA
+1137 ALRALISSLVK

>member
-1 MNLTLVVAVIAICYV
+1 MNLTLIVAVIAVCYV
-16 SLLFLLA
+16 SLLFILA
-23 WGAERWFSGFTKK
+23 WGAERWFSKISQK
-36 LQVVIYGLSLA
+36 IQVWIYGLSLA

-58 VGQSAK
+58 VGQSAI
-64 DFWSFIPIFIG
+64 DLWSFLPIFVG
-75 PILIFT
+75 PILVFT
-81 LGFGMLRKMVLVS
+81 LGFGMLRKMVVVS

-110 GKSQTLA
+110 GKSQLLA
-117 AIVTLIAMFGIM
+117 AIVTLIALFGIM

-138 MVFSLNLFQPADDP
+138 MVFSLNLFQPDNTP
-152 LNGVTIALLI
+152 LSPVAVPLLI
-162 TALLAI
+162 TMLLAV

-179 ATEHNPGMMLAIA
+179 ATEHNPGMMVAIA

-198 LAAFLLVGMV
+198 LAAFIIVGVV
-208 ISFGVFDGFG
+208 ISFGFFDGFG

-225 EKALIHHPN
+225 AKGLIENSHL
-234 PRLEALM
+234 RLESFL
-241 PELLVGMAAFLCMP
+241 PELFVGMAAFLCMP

-261 VVECADESVLSKG
+261 VVECGGEHILKKS
-274 RWLFPLYL
+274 RWIFPIYL
-282 ALFGLFVGPLALAG
+282 ALFGMFVAPLALAG
-296 KLILGD
+296 KVLLGD

-314 LALDHPLLA
+314 LALDQPLLA

-347 MVSNEWLVPVM
+347 MVSNEWLVPFL
-358 LRTGNIREKNFSQFS
+358 LRTGQIREKNFSQFS
-373 QMLLNARRLAIV
+373 QLLLNVRRLAIV
-385 IILGLGYGSYLAL
+385 VILGFGYLSYLTFV
-398 ADSDSLSH
+398 DSDSLSH
-406 LGMLSFGAFAQLAP
+406 LGMLSFGAFSQLAP

-434 GVFLG
+434 GVYLG
-439 LSVGFSLWFY
+439 LAVGFSLWCF
-449 IMLSGMTNSQSPA
+449 ILLQGTDA
-462 TLMSSLIST
+462 RLIGGEF
-471 DRDLLDAITPNV
+471 DLLKSITPNV
-483 RDALTALFANI
+483 SDTLMALLANVM
-494 ACYVLGSIW
+494 CYVLGSIW

-513 ASAFVSP
+513 ASNFVKPWSS
-520 GKLKNNANKKNGPI
+520 KQDANKRQGPI

-559 STEAVKSDSW
+559 SPEAVKSDSW
-569 HKAATPELI
+569 YKAAPEELI
-578 AHTERLLA
+578 AHTEHMLS

-621 KIMLSQDMLRGA
+621 KIILSQDMLRGA

-642 VIDSDLNLV
+642 VVDKDLNLV
-651 AWNYKYVEL
+651 AWNYRYADL

-673 ISEVIRFNA
+673 IADVVRFNA
-682 ARGYCGEGDIES
+682 LRGFCGKGDIEN
-694 QVEKRVQHMR
+694 QVAVRVQHMR

-710 SERQRKDGKVIKIQ
+710 SERERKDGKVIKIQ

-735 TFTDITQYRQQE
+735 TFTDITQYRLQE
-747 RALLE
+747 KALLE
-752 ANETLESRVKE
+752 ANETLESRVQE
-763 RTFELAML
+763 RTYELAML

-777 AKAQEEMANASKS
+777 AKAQEELANASKT

-818 NLDREARTT
+818 NLDLEARTT
-827 LSHVNSSLKTAGELL
+827 LTHVNSSLKTAGELL

-849 KLDSGM
+849 KLDSGL
-855 VDVNRRDFAISELL
+855 VDVNRRDFAVSEVI
-869 NGLSVEFE
+869 NGLSVEFD
-877 AMAAD
+877 AMASD
-882 NQIRFKMIPCSATVN
+882 NQISFSMVPCSATVN
-897 SDPSLLRRVLQ
+897 SDPSLLRRILQ

-917 ARGGR
+917 ARGGK

-929 RGSELEI
+929 RGNFIEI

-943 GIDEHETHEIF
+943 GIDEYDTQEIF
-954 KEFKRLNNPRSKSV
+954 KEFKRLNHPSSRNV

-982 RVLNH
+982 KVLDH
-987 GIQVS
+987 PIEVHS
-992 SQLGRGSVFSISVP
+992 ALGVGSVFSIMVP
-1006 LGETVRQPLVKALP
+1006 LGQTVSQVQTKPLP
-1020 SLLQPLSGI
+1020 SLLQPLAGI
-1029 KVLCID
+1029 NVLCID

-1044 ESLLSRWQCEVIC
+1044 DSLLSRWQCDVIC
-1057 AKDLAD
+1057 ATDLAD

-1076 IVLAD
+1076 IILAD
-1081 FHLDDCQNGVDAMDG
+1081 YHLDDDENGVDAMDD
-1096 IRALYGKELPG
+1096 IRARYGDHLPG
-1107 ILITANTRKE
+1107 ILITANTNKD
-1117 LVEDVQRRG
+1117 LVDDIERRG

-1137 ALRALISSLVKKA
+1137 ALRALISSLVKK